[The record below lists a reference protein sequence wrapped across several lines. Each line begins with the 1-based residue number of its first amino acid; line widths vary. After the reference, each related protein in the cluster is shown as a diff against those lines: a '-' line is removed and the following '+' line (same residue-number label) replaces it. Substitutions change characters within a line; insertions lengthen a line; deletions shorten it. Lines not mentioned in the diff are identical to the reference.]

1 MDKEYIVKTA
11 EDKGEAQFGARRYQ
25 ISFASGESVSAFSKY
40 PVKVGDTLFGH
51 IEQKG
56 SYFNWKFGKREERK
70 DSSPASKD
78 AGLAELKNMLT
89 FKIIPLLEAIY
100 KQNPPIQKE
109 TKYDVEKADDI
120 SDSVPF

>member
-25 ISFASGESVSAFSKY
+25 ISFVSGENVSAFSKY
-40 PVKVGDTLFGH
+40 PVKEGDTLFGH

-70 DSSPASKD
+70 DVGPA
-78 AGLAELKNMLT
+78 ANNPGTAEIKNILMLKV
-89 FKIIPLLEAIY
+89 IPLLEAIY

-109 TKYDVEKADDI
+109 TRYDVEKADDI